1 MDVLLELGRRA
12 KPDALPSV
20 AKHLMMFESQIKDL
34 VLSQGGMITSQTS
47 RDLRPLQPPT
57 TPGTLLCINPPSLH
71 AVKAT
76 CSLTSRASPSRRAL
90 GLDPAPAPLPFPSSS
105 SAGTP
110 PGTTTPVSPR
120 APGLPTALPG
130 RPRGRKRKRNGD
142 VCGPLAMAGRLE
154 PHLEA
159 LGRELRPPDP
169 AVLSVLL
176 ALLAVAITLREFWPA
191 GDTRCPV
198 APWGPAGE
206 QRPPGRAR

>member
-110 PGTTTPVSPR
+110 PRNYNSRETPRPGPPDSSSRQAAGPEAEAERRRVRSAGHGGEAGA
-120 APGLPTALPG
+120 APGGAGTGAAAA
-130 RPRGRKRKRNGD
+130 RPR
-142 VCGPLAMAGRLE
+142 CA
-154 PHLEA
+154 
-159 LGRELRPPDP
+159 LRPPG
-169 AVLSVLL
+169 A
-176 ALLAVAITLREFWPA
+176 
-191 GDTRCPV
+191 
-198 APWGPAGE
+198 
-206 QRPPGRAR
+206 ARRRHHAA